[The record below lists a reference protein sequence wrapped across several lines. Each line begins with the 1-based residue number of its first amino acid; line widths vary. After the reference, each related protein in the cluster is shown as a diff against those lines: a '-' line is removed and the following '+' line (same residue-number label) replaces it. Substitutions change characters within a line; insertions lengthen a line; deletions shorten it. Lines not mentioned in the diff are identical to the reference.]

1 MAFCPNCGKEVS
13 PEAFMC
19 PNCGHPLRQ
28 PPPAP
33 EPKENVSAAWWLLPI
48 FLAWIG
54 GIVGY
59 FALKDRNR
67 STATHIL
74 IFGIIWTFLGGVVLF
89 VILAIIIGLFV
100 TAHTFTSVTTFTS
113 TLP

>member
-1 MAFCPNCGKEVS
+1 LAFCPNCGKEVS
-13 PEAFMC
+13 PEAFTC

-28 PPPAP
+28 PLPPL
-33 EPKENVSAAWWLLPI
+33 EPKKPVSAAWWLLPI

-54 GIVGY
+54 GLIGY
-59 FALKDRNR
+59 FVLKDRNR

-74 IFGIIWTFLGGVVLF
+74 IFGVIWTFLGVIVL
-89 VILAIIIGLFV
+89 VAIAGLIFGLFG
-100 TAHTFTSVTTFTS
+100 AFTTVSTVTS